1 MFEVGVSNSVK
12 DLDKLKKDLDDF
24 ILHYSKET
32 AIKLQINIQDLN
44 AVTSALSKIG
54 DSPQL
59 RNLRQEIESINKEF
73 LKLAAGAGGV
83 GDLGT
88 RKMNQE
94 VEDLKQKWQDA
105 IVTLGRYNSEL
116 AIARRNRDATTN
128 LTDKQGYTDQIN
140 KLKENIRLQQEVVN
154 SAKGA
159 YDKAVENAGQLVN
172 ANTHAEASF
181 REVKKSIDEMRASL
195 SNPAV
200 NTSNDAELKKLQGDL
215 EKVKQ
220 EADASQKTITELTE
234 KLNNM
239 ATAQNKVAD
248 ATAKTSKSEQQIG
261 DSQQAMLN
269 RYQKLLSDI
278 QNIKREII
286 DIQRGT
292 GGGGPFGSKLGE
304 YYSAL
309 NQIRNSVREIT
320 SAPSVAEALQRGMN
334 SERLSKLTSALA
346 AIKSD
351 MKDTISESKAFNKG
365 ISKDSS
371 QAEASIRKLGM
382 AFNEMKNYMKANGG
396 SEEMKRLQ
404 QEIQVAIQ
412 RMRQLMNAGDYSGA
426 VRVFERMSNILRQV
440 TVATKEYE
448 NSQSGLSSAVSRS
461 TRELMT
467 QSQVLNDLKSLAL
480 QYLSVWGAQSFINNI
495 IELGGQLEQQR
506 LSIGAILQDT
516 AQANHLFGQIKE
528 LAVKSPFG
536 VQQLDAMTKQ
546 LSAYGFQ
553 YSELYEWTKRLADI
567 SAATG
572 TSVDRLALALGHVRS
587 EGALSGYTLRQFSM
601 GNIPLLEKLS
611 KNLGKTKQEIRKMTR
626 NKEIGYE
633 DVLNVLK
640 QLTDEGGMFFEA
652 QETMAQALNAK
663 FKNLRDSFQIMYSE
677 MAESAPGDFLKRVAE
692 VMTEISKSW
701 RVLMPLVISG
711 GASFGMWKLAT
722 IALNFELERSGKLL
736 VGNALAT
743 SKYSINQLRAIAT
756 TGRFTVALRGLGR
769 ALMGLAKFVF
779 NPVTLGF
786 AAVEGLIYL
795 WSKHNEEVRKAAALT
810 KEFSETAVESQKNI
824 GKQLE
829 EIKPYTDVM
838 DDSVLKT
845 SIESMTESLKNY
857 GINAQ
862 KVLNEAFGKDS
873 EGNVMSLAEKYKF
886 LREELVKTKAVYEE
900 MEKAAGAFEYGI
912 NETSGSWLDENVET
926 DISQYAKSIKNFE
939 DEVTKYSEKY
949 GDAIKNAIDAAEAAD
964 PAFRKATANMTTYGQ
979 KLAEFWENQDKYRL
993 GIKAASYYMRGADSE
1008 GIANLQEGYADFL
1021 KSKGEALKE
1030 LDKFFDATET
1040 RLKEAGYRFEENGKH
1055 LSESQ
1060 VGALLKES
1068 KLWMEKHPEWEN
1080 IYDVIQKKLEKRW
1093 PIKFEPDLEPVVEE
1107 LPEWMQAIQD
1117 ELDAKKTGIQIKA
1130 GMSMEQIIEEARK
1143 AYQTAETTINK
1154 LGPIAIKAGIRLEG
1168 LTDAVIENYGP
1179 ASQNYNPELY
1189 NTLLELKKKQDA
1201 KSLIDSFGN
1210 KRGLNFK
1217 DMKKDG
1223 SHKVEKRNQEA
1234 AKAVRE
1240 QVRVIKE
1247 AADAFQYWREKVG
1260 DKGAW
1265 EHVQAEFGD
1274 VLDKIGITAK
1284 NIEDVRSHLNNIS
1297 KTKAYKSITDKKVKT
1312 EIDKEISKE
1321 NDQFIRKDFEKSSE
1335 EWSSALNRDIDELTR
1350 KWEIFNSVVSET
1362 GDRMLAARLSGITP
1376 GATPADLKRM
1386 NIASFAG
1393 VGIDFDSILGMS
1405 EKQIDEYV
1413 YSLGIVEDKIEAV
1426 QNGLKDWKK
1435 AQEDLT
1441 VSDIQDYAKWLAS
1454 LVDIESIRMRNQE
1467 EYNRILEETDRL
1479 LGQGVIT
1486 QEEAD
1491 RRRSTASTNMETKN
1505 WQATAAY
1512 SSLYNNSLAM
1522 AEESFFAAY
1531 NKEAAN
1537 LYDQMKSGIITI
1549 QDYADKMDKLNKIAA
1564 EFKSDGFLGIRGGV
1578 GAYLSGGYQGLIG
1591 YHRNKAREKMAN
1603 GDKAGAIEEE
1613 QRAASMTKAQK
1624 TAEQLAKAFQDLST
1638 GANMLADLFDALG
1651 MEGAS
1656 NAMSD
1661 AGGVLSGMVGGAS
1674 SLSALGPY
1682 GMAAGAVLGGLTSI
1696 AQLHDKGIQR
1706 EIDALKDHAD
1716 SLEENTEAIKSARER
1731 TLGYDYGKLRQAM
1744 AQQYKDTQS
1753 TIAVPIIGQ
1762 ITVTDEA
1769 KKAMQEYYKRNSNK
1783 SGYAAEL
1790 ENLKAMREDYMEMYN
1805 LEESKKKS
1813 SQDALDEYKS
1823 KIAELDDQILFF
1835 VQDLANELW
1844 GIDIE
1849 AWASQISDALWTAF
1863 ENGEDALE
1871 AFHDAAKDIISDVAK
1886 RMMNIHLIEPVM
1898 AQLEEQLFG
1907 KIGANGQRTGG
1918 VYNMTTGQFNE
1929 TETLKILGKFFGE
1942 NGEFAKVINSAEE
1955 FYKLAE
1961 QASGFDFTSEDSKSS
1976 AASSTIKSVTEQTA
1990 DLIASYIN
1998 GMRGDVSVNR
2008 ALLSQY
2014 LPDIHLSVTRSNT
2027 SLANI
2032 ENHTAAIMRSND
2044 AIERSNQAILERI
2057 DGLKNKTWKVPMA

>member
-1 MFEVGVSNSVK
+1 MFEVGVSDSVK
-12 DLDKLKKDLDDF
+12 NLDKLKKDLDAF
-24 ILHYSKET
+24 IQHYSKE
-32 AIKLQINIQDLN
+32 AEIQLRININDLN
-44 AVTSALSKIG
+44 TVTSALSKIG

-59 RNLRQEIESINKEF
+59 RNLRQEIEAINKEF
-73 LKLAAGAGGV
+73 AKFAAGAGGV
-83 GDLGT
+83 GDIQSRGAQ
-88 RKMNQE
+88 QE
-94 VEDLKQKWQDA
+94 VAGLRAELDSADRKLRNLIEDLD
-105 IVTLGRYNSEL
+105 VL
-116 AIARRNRDATTN
+116 RRNRDMARPE
-128 LTDKQGYTDQIN
+128 DKGNYTMPM
-140 KLKENIRLQQEVVN
+140 KALKEQIAAQEELVKKRQAAYDQAVADAGKTVEANN
-154 SAKGA
+154 SAS
-159 YDKAVENAGQLVN
+159 
-172 ANTHAEASF
+172 ASY
-181 REVKKSIDEMRASL
+181 RELKKSIDEMKASL
-195 SNPAV
+195 SNPTV
-200 NTSNDAELKKLQGDL
+200 NTSNDAELKKLQSDL
-215 EKVKQ
+215 DKVRQ

-261 DSQQAMLN
+261 DSQQAMFN

-278 QNIKREII
+278 QNIKREIV

-292 GGGGPFGSKLGE
+292 GGGPFGSKLGE

-351 MKDTISESKAFNKG
+351 MKDTISEAKAFNKEVDKG
-365 ISKDSS
+365 SS
-371 QAEASIRKLGM
+371 QAEARIKKLGM
-382 AFNEMKNYMKANGG
+382 AFNELKNYMKANGG

-426 VRVFERMSNILRQV
+426 VRVFERISGMLRQAAM
-440 TVATKEYE
+440 ATKEYE
-448 NSQSGLSSAVSRS
+448 SSQSGLASAVNKS
-461 TRELMT
+461 TRELMG
-467 QSQVLNDLKSLAL
+467 QSQVLNDLKTLAM
-480 QYLSVWGAQSFINNI
+480 QYLSIWGAQSFINNI

-516 AQANHLFGQIKE
+516 AQANHLFGQIKD
-528 LAVKSPFG
+528 LAIKSPFG

-677 MAESAPGDFLKRVAE
+677 MAEGAPGDFLKRVAE
-692 VMTEISKSW
+692 VMTDISKSW

-711 GASFGMWKLAT
+711 GAALGVWKLAT
-722 IALNFELERSGKLL
+722 MALNYQLEHTGKLL

-743 SKYSINQLRAIAT
+743 SKYSVNQLRAIAT

-795 WSKHNEEVRKAAALT
+795 WSKHNDEVRKAKDLT

-824 GKQLE
+824 GKELE
-829 EIKPYTDVM
+829 EIKPYTENM
-838 DDSVLKT
+838 DDSLLKT
-845 SIESMTESLKNY
+845 SIETMTESLKNY
-857 GINAQ
+857 GVNAQ

-873 EGNVMSLAEKYKF
+873 EGNVMSLAEKYKY
-886 LREELVKTKAVYEE
+886 LRNELEKTKAVYEE
-900 MEKAAGAFEYGI
+900 MEKTAGAFEYGI

-926 DISQYAKSIKNFE
+926 DISQYAKSIQKFE

-949 GDAIKNAIDAAEAAD
+949 GDAIKKAIDAAEAAD
-964 PAFRKATANMTTYGQ
+964 PAFRRATVNMTTYGQ
-979 KLAEFWENQDKYRL
+979 KLAEFWENQDEYRL

-1021 KSKGEALKE
+1021 KSKGEALRE
-1030 LDKFFDATET
+1030 LDKFFDATEA

-1080 IYDVIQKKLEKRW
+1080 IYDVIKKKLKGRW
-1093 PIKFEPDLEPVVEE
+1093 GIEIVPDVEPIEEE
-1107 LPEWMQAIQD
+1107 LPEWMQRIQE

-1154 LGPIAIKAGIRLEG
+1154 LGPIAINAGIKLEG
-1168 LTDAVIENYGP
+1168 LTDEDVAKYGP
-1179 ASQNYNPELY
+1179 MSENYNPELY
-1189 NTLLELKKKQDA
+1189 STLLDLKKKQDA
-1201 KSLIDSFGN
+1201 KGMIDAFGK

-1217 DMKKDG
+1217 GMKKDG
-1223 SHKVEKRNQEA
+1223 SHKAEKQNQES

-1274 VLDKIGITAK
+1274 VLNKIGITAS
-1284 NIEDVRSHLNNIS
+1284 NIEDVRGHLNNIS
-1297 KTKAYKSITDKKVKT
+1297 KTKEYKAITDKKVKT
-1312 EIDKEISKE
+1312 EIDKEVAKE
-1321 NDQFIRKDFEKSSE
+1321 NDQFIRKDFEKSTD
-1335 EWSSALNRDIDELTR
+1335 EWASALTRDIDELTR
-1350 KWEIFNSVVSET
+1350 KWEIFNSVVSDT
-1362 GDRMLAARLSGITP
+1362 GDRMLAARLTGITP
-1376 GATPADLKRM
+1376 GATPADLKRL
-1386 NIASFAG
+1386 NLSSFAG
-1393 VGIDFDSILGMS
+1393 VNIDFDRVLGMS
-1405 EKQIDEYV
+1405 EEEIDKYV
-1413 YSLGIVEDKIEAV
+1413 YSLGLVEEKIKAV
-1426 QNGLKDWKK
+1426 QDGLKDWKK
-1435 AQEDLT
+1435 AQEDIT
-1441 VSDIQDYAKWLAS
+1441 TSDIQNYAKWLGS
-1454 LVDIESIRMRNQE
+1454 LVDLESIRQRNQE
-1467 EYNRILEETDRL
+1467 EYNRVLEETNRL
-1479 LGQGVIT
+1479 LAQGIIT
-1486 QEEAD
+1486 QEEAN
-1491 RRRSTASTNMETKN
+1491 RRNKNASDQRDYKDWTSTSLYTN
-1505 WQATAAY
+1505 
-1512 SSLYNNSLAM
+1512 LYNNAQVMSQFDFLEAFSIEMEHLKAQFDNGDISLQQY
-1522 AEESFFAAY
+1522 AE
-1531 NKEAAN
+1531 KV
-1537 LYDQMKSGIITI
+1537 
-1549 QDYADKMDKLNKIAA
+1549 DKLNQIAS
-1564 EFKSDGFLGIRGGV
+1564 EFKTTGFLGIRGGV
-1578 GAYLSGGYQGLIG
+1578 GAYLSGGVQGLLG
-1591 YHRNKAREKMAN
+1591 YYKNRATQSRVN
-1603 GDKAGAIEEE
+1603 GEEE
-1613 QRAASMTKAQK
+1613 DADKWQERYDSLNKLQM
-1624 TAEQLAKAFQDLST
+1624 TAEQVAKAFSDLSS
-1638 GANMLADLFDALG
+1638 GADMLANLFSALG

-1656 NAMSD
+1656 NAF
-1661 AGGVLSGMVGGAS
+1661 GGAASVLGGIGQGAS
-1674 SLSALGPY
+1674 SLSAFGPY

-1696 AQLHDKGIQR
+1696 AQLHDKSIQR
-1706 EIDALKDHAD
+1706 EIDAIQDNVD
-1716 SLEENTEAIKSARER
+1716 SIKANTDAIKSARER
-1731 TLGYDYGKLRQAM
+1731 TLGYDYGRLRSQM
-1744 AQQYKDTQS
+1744 AGQYTDTKS
-1753 TIAVPIIGQ
+1753 EISLPLVVGKVS
-1762 ITVTDEA
+1762 VTDSA
-1769 KKAMQEYYKRNSNK
+1769 KEAMQEYYKRNSAR

-1790 ENLKAMREDYMEMYN
+1790 ENLKAMREGYIEMYN
-1805 LEESKKKS
+1805 LEESKKDA
-1813 SQDALDEYKS
+1813 SQDALDEYKE

-1835 VQDLANELW
+1835 VEDLANELW
-1844 GIDIE
+1844 GIDFE
-1849 AWASQISDALWTAF
+1849 SWASQISDALWTAF
-1863 ENGEDALE
+1863 ENGEDALD

-1886 RMMNIHLIEPVM
+1886 RMMNIHLIEPKM
-1898 AQLEEQLFG
+1898 AELEEMLFG
-1907 KIGANGQRTGG
+1907 RIGENGQRTGG
-1918 VYNMTTGQFNE
+1918 VYNTNTGQFDENE
-1929 TETLKILGKFFGE
+1929 TLRILGQFFGE
-1942 NGEFAKVINSAEE
+1942 DGEFAKVISSAEDFYKMAERASGIDFSAEE
-1955 FYKLAE
+1955 
-1961 QASGFDFTSEDSKSS
+1961 SG
-1976 AASSTIKSVTEQTA
+1976 SSTSSSIKGITEQTA
-1990 DLIASYIN
+1990 DLLSSY
-1998 GMRGDVSVNR
+1998 VNACR
-2008 ALLSQY
+2008 A
-2014 LPDIHLSVTRSNT
+2014 DLSVVRNLQGQYFPMFYASIT
-2027 SLANI
+2027 SGNASLVNI
-2032 ENHTAAIMRSND
+2032 QQNTAAIMRSND
-2044 AIERSNQAILERI
+2044 AIERSNQAILENI
-2057 DGLKNKTWKVPMA
+2057 NGLKNKTWKVPMA